1 MNDSFSNKP
10 LLTVIVPVF
19 NTEKYLRKCL
29 DSIVYQTYQNIEV
42 LIIDDCSTDNSKSIV
57 FEYQK
62 EHHNLKYYKN
72 DNNMGVGYSRKFG
85 AENAE
90 GDYIAFIDSD
100 DWIELNYYDKMIKTI
115 LEDKSDI
122 AVSGVIS
129 EYNNYIS
136 AEPRYEINYH
146 QVIDSS
152 FALRIMAKYYMQN
165 FYISPNMNNRVYKK
179 SLVVDNSICNDFSKQ
194 AQDNYSSFFAFLYAS
209 KVSLVPDI
217 YYHYY
222 QRSGSA
228 VHSFSEEYINN
239 YFNVLKHIKQT
250 LKDINQLEKNKEVF
264 MCFTDRSI
272 NWIVSCLIKAKIKE
286 ATQKKCLK
294 LIRNNCLDLFSP
306 DDYIDYLDTKR
317 ILKLFD

>member
-1 MNDSFSNKP
+1 MKNNLISRNLKFLREKSNMTQEQVADK
-10 LLTVIVPVF
+10 LGLGRDAIIRIENGNRKVEVEEL
-19 NTEKYLRKCL
+19 EKFAHLYDISR
-29 DSIVYQTYQNIEV
+29 E
-42 LIIDDCSTDNSKSIV
+42 LIIYGN
-57 FEYQK
+57 
-62 EHHNLKYYKN
+62 
-72 DNNMGVGYSRKFG
+72 
-85 AENAE
+85 
-90 GDYIAFIDSD
+90 
-100 DWIELNYYDKMIKTI
+100 

-136 AEPRYEINYH
+136 AESRYEINYH

-272 NWIVSCLIKAKIKE
+272 NWIVSCLIKANIKE

-294 LIRNNCLDLFSP
+294 LIRNNCLDLFSA